1 MILQYSN
8 NIYPVDLYVGTFED
22 IKRAEKIFYFYES
35 VERLMESE
43 PIEDAKIKV
52 SSASGVTFLVSHKKD
67 ISKGILI
74 LLNLEILKEGN
85 YQYILETV
93 SHESSHAVDATYQLI
108 HQESGTYD
116 EGNEPHAYLTGW
128 YAGCIGDYLMKQFK
142 NNNGRKEV

>member
-8 NIYPVDLYVGTFED
+8 SIYPIDLYVGTFED

-43 PIEDAKIKV
+43 PLEDAKIQV

-128 YAGCIGDYLMKQFK
+128 YVGCIGDYLMKQFK